1 MSTETKE
8 KKAGE
13 KPVKVVRL
21 GAVAASI
28 WERQAPN
35 GLKYFDFSVSRSW
48 KAKTSGKEGYSPNFF
63 ATNEANLTQVIQG
76 AATWIASQ
84 QPAEHDGN
92 HDEVKNG
99 SSLPL

>member
-35 GLKYFDFSVSRSW
+35 GLKYFDFSVCWNHRRW
-48 KAKTSGKEGYSPNFF
+48 H
-63 ATNEANLTQVIQG
+63 TNNL
-76 AATWIASQ
+76 
-84 QPAEHDGN
+84 
-92 HDEVKNG
+92 
-99 SSLPL
+99 